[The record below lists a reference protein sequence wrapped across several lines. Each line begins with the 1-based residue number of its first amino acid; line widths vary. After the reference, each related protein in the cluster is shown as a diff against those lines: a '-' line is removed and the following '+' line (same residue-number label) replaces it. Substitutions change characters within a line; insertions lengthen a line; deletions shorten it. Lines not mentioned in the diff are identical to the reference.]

1 MKLKGNPGIPGGAGV
16 AGEPGIGGS
25 RVSLPTVHGV
35 LEIIRSTHALLNKT
49 GRSKLMHLATCVHSS
64 LMG

>member
-35 LEIIRSTHALLNKT
+35 LVIIRSTLLNNT
-49 GRSKLMHLATCVHSS
+49 GLSKPRHLATCVHTS